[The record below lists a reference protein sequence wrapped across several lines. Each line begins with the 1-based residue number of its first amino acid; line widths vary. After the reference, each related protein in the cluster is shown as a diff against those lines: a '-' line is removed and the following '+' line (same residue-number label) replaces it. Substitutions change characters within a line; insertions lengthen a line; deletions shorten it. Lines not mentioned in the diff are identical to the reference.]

1 MSAFEII
8 TGFLPHLFYSQ
19 FFVTPK
25 YPFEDLTGKT
35 VIVTGANTGLGKEA
49 ARHFVRL
56 NAEKVIIAC
65 RTVEKGE
72 AAKNDIERSTGRTG
86 VIEVWK
92 LDLQDYDNVKAFAKK
107 AEGLKR
113 LDIVIENAGINTS
126 KFVKAGGNESTITVN
141 VTSTFLL
148 ALLLLPKL
156 QQSGKVNAVTPTLT
170 ILPEKSAPSVFETLN
185 DEKTARMDQRYA
197 TSKLLE
203 VFACREIARQHPIDQ
218 LGVTI
223 NFVNPGWCHSELARE
238 IDSAVFRAITRVF
251 CRTTEVGSRTLVNAG
266 LSGKETHGKYLSDDT
281 ITPCAPLV
289 EGKGGAELQSK
300 IWRELVGQLEGI
312 QPGIT
317 KVLEV

>member
-185 DEKTARMDQRYA
+185 DEKTARSTLRDLEAPGSVCLSRDCTPASYRPARRY
-197 TSKLLE
+197 
-203 VFACREIARQHPIDQ
+203 DQ
-218 LGVTI
+218 LR
-223 NFVNPGWCHSELARE
+223 HELARE